1 MSIDLRRYRETLLEA
16 AHAAS
21 APRPLQAVAMP
32 EVPDV
37 QDHRAALSL
46 AGALHTRIRRWAQ
59 LDAHQ
64 KEDVRQ
70 RASKG
75 LCAAS
80 AWLGDAE
87 TWAELRGGQA
97 SRNLLAILETFRVAV
112 EHANS
117 LLAHIDTTDPCSV
130 ADAWRD
136 AFAQGVDSGRHLTNL
151 SNRPIP
157 RMKR

>member
-1 MSIDLRRYRETLLEA
+1 MNALDDYRQRLQESAQA
-16 AHAAS
+16 AQR
-21 APRPLQAVAMP
+21 PRTFPSVPMP

-37 QDHRAALSL
+37 QSHRAALSL
-46 AGALHTRIRRWAQ
+46 AGALHTRIRRWPQ
-59 LDAHQ
+59 LDGPQQA
-64 KEDVRQ
+64 DVRQ
-70 RASKG
+70 RASRG

-80 AWLGDAE
+80 AWLAGAE
-87 TWAELRGGQA
+87 TWAKLRGGQA
-97 SRNLLAILETFRVAV
+97 SRNLLAVLEAFRVAV
-112 EHANS
+112 EHADS
-117 LLAHIDTTDPCSV
+117 LLASIETGDPCAV